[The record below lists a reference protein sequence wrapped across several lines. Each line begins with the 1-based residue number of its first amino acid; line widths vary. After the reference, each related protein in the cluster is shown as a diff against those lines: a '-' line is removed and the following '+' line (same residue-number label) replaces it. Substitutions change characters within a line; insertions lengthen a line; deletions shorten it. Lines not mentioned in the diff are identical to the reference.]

1 MARTRRHLTLPF
13 LILGAALVGDRP
25 HLPARA
31 HAPLSPWQDARAG
44 ADINGP
50 FLVLDARGGIGQ
62 PGPGEAHILV
72 VQGGRVIRALARE
85 QSYPF
90 TAGFAPAPRG
100 RDVAYAE
107 NTPLAP
113 GNRPQHQGLWVVSA
127 TGGISRRVVFPPVS
141 TQGNRLDIGAVAW
154 SSDRYT
160 LAYTVVP
167 VGSGV
172 ANPEQDR
179 PLGIWLTRYDQGR
192 PRELIT
198 NVQLGADPSSVSQL
212 AWEPDGRTLIVSTFV
227 AVRGTTVRGTTV
239 PTVLA
244 VDAQTGSV
252 RTLVNGGQDADASPT
267 NGDLV
272 YTTSTAQRT
281 TLWVADARGG
291 HPHALAH
298 GSPASSVS
306 PVWSPDGRTIAF
318 IDTAGKSLNVRH
330 STAIRTVDVA
340 TGRIRTL
347 LRTNQAGQ
355 PLLPVGSQFVRLA
368 WLHTS
373 M

>member
-1 MARTRRHLTLPF
+1 M
-13 LILGAALVGDRP
+13 
-25 HLPARA
+25 
-31 HAPLSPWQDARAG
+31 
-44 ADINGP
+44 
-50 FLVLDARGGIGQ
+50 LDARGGIGQ
-62 PGPGEAHILV
+62 PGPGEARILV
-72 VQGGRVIRALARE
+72 VQGGRVTRVLARE
-85 QSYPF
+85 QSYPS
-90 TAGFAPAPRG
+90 TAGFAPSPRG

-113 GNRPQHQGLWVVSA
+113 GNPPQRQGLWVVSA
-127 TGGISRRVVFPPVS
+127 TGGVPHRVVVPPVS

-160 LAYTVVP
+160 LAYAVVP

-179 PLGIWLTRYDQGR
+179 PLGIWLTRYDRGR

-198 NVQLGADPSSVSQL
+198 NARLGVADASISQL
-212 AWEPDGRTLIVSTFV
+212 AWEPDGRTLLVSTFV
-227 AVRGTTVRGTTV
+227 AVRGTIVRGTTV

-272 YTTSTAQRT
+272 YTTSTAHRT

-291 HPHALAH
+291 HPRALAH
-298 GSPASSVS
+298 GLPASLVS
-306 PVWSPDGRTIAF
+306 PVWSPDGRAIAF
-318 IDTAGKSLNVRH
+318 IDTVGASSIGRH
-330 STAIRTVDVA
+330 SAAIRTVDIA

-347 LRTNQAGQ
+347 LMTNQTGQ
-355 PLLPVGSQFVRLA
+355 SLLPVGGQFVRLA
-368 WLHTS
+368 WMRTS
-373 M
+373 V